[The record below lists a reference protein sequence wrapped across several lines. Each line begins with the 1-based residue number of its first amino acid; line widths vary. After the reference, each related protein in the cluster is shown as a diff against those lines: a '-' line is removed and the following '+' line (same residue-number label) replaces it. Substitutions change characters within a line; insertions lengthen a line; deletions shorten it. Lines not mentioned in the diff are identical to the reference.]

1 MPGQVPPCLHA
12 AFEHCAARVP
22 LDGRPVECEHDANS
36 SLVRVSL
43 WSHFPRFLST
53 LPAKSLQQNPLRQ
66 RLDRWCVW
74 GFGAPDFFMAHR
86 TLLWGAPVC
95 ALGQWPDAVPP
106 PCNHASVY
114 EQGATSIVHQQLC
127 EEVESGLLLRL
138 SGSRVQQL
146 KPYGFLDHVHPMG
159 AVPKMEGS
167 KIAGYRIIQDYS
179 FPRGCSVNDRIN
191 YLRMKY
197 DKVDKAL
204 EFVAGYPM
212 CWLAKIDIKGFFRH
226 LPMHPN
232 DWALLCSQWDL
243 GEGPEL
249 LVDRRMPF
257 GLRHAPEVCC
267 RFSAVVL
274 HALRRVIARRG
285 LSLGV
290 DIQVSNVVD
299 DWLVCARDHDTYLCI
314 WRLL

>member
-1 MPGQVPPCLHA
+1 M
-12 AFEHCAARVP
+12 
-22 LDGRPVECEHDANS
+22 
-36 SLVRVSL
+36 
-43 WSHFPRFLST
+43 
-53 LPAKSLQQNPLRQ
+53 
-66 RLDRWCVW
+66 
-74 GFGAPDFFMAHR
+74 
-86 TLLWGAPVC
+86 
-95 ALGQWPDAVPP
+95 
-106 PCNHASVY
+106 
-114 EQGATSIVHQQLC
+114 HQQLC

-167 KIAGYRIIQDYS
+167 KIAGYIIIQDFS
-179 FPRGCSVNDRIN
+179 FPRGCSVNDHIN

-197 DKVDKAL
+197 DKVEKAL
-204 EFVAGYPM
+204 EFVARYTM
-212 CWLAKIDIKGFFRH
+212 CWLAKIDIKGFFCH

-274 HALRRVIARRG
+274 HALRRVI
-285 LSLGV
+285 
-290 DIQVSNVVD
+290 
-299 DWLVCARDHDTYLCI
+299 
-314 WRLL
+314 